1 MGGRGSKSGRSG
13 GPIGGGGFARGGGA
27 PPISNGSGSGRDYI
41 TRDEMD
47 NMTDAEF
54 MNGYVRNNSYGGS
67 RGAEMANKG
76 LNNISATQI
85 LVDDLGMHDKPQVL
99 DDDAFDKLV
108 ASNPN
113 MHRIHRGVHTAASRN
128 NTMYADTTY
137 IGRGIWGDGLY
148 FSNQKRTARS
158 YAGTSGSANKMTA
171 TLDPKKTK
179 SIAFSTIDAKLRA
192 QGISAQTE
200 DYSCW
205 AIKHG
210 YNCITRPGYNAGEKF
225 VIPLDRSI
233 LIFRKNSLV
242 Y

>member
-1 MGGRGSKSGRSG
+1 MGGRGSYSGRSG
-13 GPIGGGGFARGGGA
+13 GAIGGGGFPRGGGA
-27 PPISNGSGSGRDYI
+27 TPMSGGSGSSQNHI

-67 RGAEMANKG
+67 RSQEMISKG
-76 LNNISATQI
+76 LNGASATQI

-113 MHRIHRGVHTAASRN
+113 MHHMHRGVHTAASRN

-137 IGRGIWGDGLY
+137 IGGGIWGDGLY
-148 FSNQKRTARS
+148 FSNQKRTA
-158 YAGTSGSANKMTA
+158 AGYSGISGSANKMTA

-210 YNCITRPGYNAGEKF
+210 YNCITRPGYNAGERF
-225 VIPLDRSI
+225 IIPLDRSI
-233 LIFRKNSLV
+233 IIFRKNSLV
-242 Y
+242 H